1 MKKETE
7 IKIKI
12 DNVNNII
19 ERIEKLGGVFVKDV
33 EQVMHGLFL
42 PKCENIKTGIFPRI
56 RTEDNRTTLTVKVRK
71 TQSSHYFKRDEYT
84 VDINDEKTGLEI
96 MKILGYSLVRTIRK
110 NRKEWKFNKVIL
122 SLDTTYFGTFLEIE
136 GKEESIERVISDLG
150 LEKEARITK
159 SYLYLE
165 DTHLK
170 KLS

>member
-1 MKKETE
+1 
-7 IKIKI
+7 
-12 DNVNNII
+12 
-19 ERIEKLGGVFVKDV
+19 
-33 EQVMHGLFL
+33 
-42 PKCENIKTGIFPRI
+42 
-56 RTEDNRTTLTVKVRK
+56 
-71 TQSSHYFKRDEYT
+71 
-84 VDINDEKTGLEI
+84 